1 MRLPLYVFTF
11 ALMNSVFAGE
21 KDILFSTHCSKDN
34 SEATISFVGDV
45 LIHKALYQVVVSETK
60 HFSQIW
66 RKTDSLIQKADFSLA
81 NLEGPSAM
89 GIDSNGRDQGDI
101 GFVYDGRVYSG
112 TNFLFNYHPRILSD
126 LKASGYDMIQTAN
139 NHSMDRFSIGVDKT
153 IEAARNADLATT
165 GSRKSDEP
173 MANTYSVARI
183 NNINVA
189 FLACTESTNGIPDND
204 GQIVSCFKEKVLAT
218 IRDLKA
224 RPGIDAVIVLPHWGV
239 EYRHTPEDYQKS
251 WARKYLEAGAV
262 AVIGSHPHVLQ
273 PWEKYT
279 TSDNRETLILY
290 SLGNF
295 VAGQAGVARKTGPVA
310 YLGLSKTTGAKAKIF
325 GVGYTPT
332 FREGATLNP
341 VGSNGSRE
349 VLNHV
354 ASMYGSRSRI
364 EPDAALK
371 PSLCAK

>member
-1 MRLPLYVFTF
+1 MKFPFWLLSLSLISG
-11 ALMNSVFAGE
+11 ASAGE

-34 SEATISFVGDV
+34 TEATISFVGDV
-45 LIHKALYQVVVSETK
+45 LIHKALYQVVVSDTK

-66 RKTDSLIQKADFSLA
+66 KKTDPLIQKADFSLA

-126 LKASGYDMIQTAN
+126 LKSSGYDMIQTAN

-153 IEAARNADLATT
+153 IEAARNVDLATT
-165 GSRKSDEP
+165 GSRHSDEP

-204 GQIVSCFKEKVLAT
+204 GQIVSCFKEKVLGT
-218 IRDLKA
+218 IRDLRS

-251 WARKYLEAGAV
+251 WARKFLEAGAL

-273 PWEKYT
+273 PWEKYVT
-279 TSDNRETLILY
+279 TDNRETFILY

-310 YLGLSKTTGAKAKIF
+310 YLGLSKATGAKAKIF

-332 FREGATLNP
+332 FRDGATLNP

-364 EPDAALK
+364 EPEAALK